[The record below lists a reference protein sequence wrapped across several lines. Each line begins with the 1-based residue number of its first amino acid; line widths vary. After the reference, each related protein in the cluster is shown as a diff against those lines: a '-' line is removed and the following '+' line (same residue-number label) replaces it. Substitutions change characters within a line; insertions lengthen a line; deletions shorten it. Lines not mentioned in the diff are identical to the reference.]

1 MTMLRDQSGMTLIEL
16 QIVLVLM
23 VGVLGATLTT
33 FNQSEETR
41 RVNQD
46 QNESQDQNRRA
57 IDKLARDLRNL
68 ASPSTQNPEAV
79 ERNDPDDLIFK
90 TVAPVK
96 ADGSENDRNITRVR
110 YCLGGSSGGK
120 ASLLRQ
126 EQTWVTP
133 SPPPDEPMGTGCP
146 DAGWPAIPGGSGNS
160 RVVAENVVNREHGA
174 AVFSYDSVST
184 ASVYSIGIELLVDA
198 DPTRSPSAS
207 RLASG
212 VFLRNQN
219 QGPQAAGT
227 ATDTG
232 TGHRLLLNGSAS
244 VDPEGGAIASYEW
257 FADGD
262 FTEPVAV
269 GPVVYWSPPGSSW
282 PQTHDITLRVTD
294 SGDRQGELTIEDVNV
309 N

>member
-1 MTMLRDQSGMTLIEL
+1 MSRLRDQSGMTLIEL

-46 QNESQDQNRRA
+46 QNDAQDQNRRA
-57 IDKLARDLRNL
+57 IDTIARDLRNL
-68 ASPSTQNPEAV
+68 ASPSTQNPVAV
-79 ERNDPDDLIFK
+79 ERNEAEDLIFK
-90 TVAPVK
+90 TVTPVK
-96 ADGSENDRNITRVR
+96 ANGSANDRNITRMR
-110 YCLGGSSGGK
+110 YCLGTSSGGK

-133 SPPPDEPMGTGCP
+133 EPPPDLPMGTTCP
-146 DAGWPAIPGGSGNS
+146 DSAWPAIAGGSGNS
-160 RVVAENVVNREHGA
+160 RAVAQNVVNREHGA
-174 AVFSYDSVST
+174 PVFSYDATST

-198 DPTRSPSAS
+198 NPARSPSAS

-219 QGPQAAGT
+219 QAPQASGT

-232 TGHRLLLNGSAS
+232 TGHRLLLNGTAS
-244 VDPEGGAIASYEW
+244 VDPEGGTIATYEW
-257 FADGD
+257 FADGN
-262 FTEPVAV
+262 FTTAVAS
-269 GPVVYWSPPGSSW
+269 GPVVYWTPSGTSW
-282 PQTHDITLRVTD
+282 PQTHDITLRVID
-294 SGDRQGELTIEDVNV
+294 SGGRKGEITLEDVNV